1 MTLSSQNLG
10 LTLLARQ
17 NHVHGPIQAHPGAG
31 SADVYVCASCSARS
45 ANPDFQARLR
55 RVFITVGQA
64 PDHELM
70 PYTFRP
76 YPGHDS
82 IQKLGRMDMRPAVDT
97 LSDILSQVSLTERD
111 ADPEFL

>member
-1 MTLSSQNLG
+1 M
-10 LTLLARQ
+10 
-17 NHVHGPIQAHPGAG
+17 
-31 SADVYVCASCSARS
+31 SALHALS

-64 PDHELM
+64 SDHELM

-76 YPGHDS
+76 DPGHDS

-97 LSDILSQVSLTERD
+97 FGYSAPPTAVDQPLNDLCYSIMYGTIMGPSPNDYCVI
-111 ADPEFL
+111 PG